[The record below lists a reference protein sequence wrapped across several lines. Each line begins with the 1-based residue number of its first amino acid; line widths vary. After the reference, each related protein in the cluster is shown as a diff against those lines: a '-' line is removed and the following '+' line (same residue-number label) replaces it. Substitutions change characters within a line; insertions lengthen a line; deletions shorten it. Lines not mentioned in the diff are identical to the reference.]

1 MNDSAENPRHSPW
14 AWATLALVALAIAAA
29 AVVFLARGGDSG
41 EATAASGAAP
51 SGSAPAGTGST
62 AADAALSQIR
72 KQSGEPLL
80 DQGKPS
86 VFFMGAEWCPYCAS
100 ERWALVEATSR
111 FGKWEG
117 LGELR
122 SRPGQGNYPSL
133 PTYDLAGATYA
144 SDYIS
149 LRHKEVA
156 TVDGDPLQK
165 LGSFESGLVDE
176 YDEAGSIPFLF
187 AAGPE
192 GRYTVELAYSPSLLE
207 GQSFAALRQGV
218 AAGAQTPVVE
228 AIGGEADAITALLC
242 RLDGQRPASVCTQG
256 AIAGLGR
263 GLG

>member
-1 MNDSAENPRHSPW
+1 MDDASEKPRHSPW
-14 AWATLALVALAIAAA
+14 AWGALALVALAIAVV

-41 EATAASGAAP
+41 EATASSGAAAGTATAP
-51 SGSAPAGTGST
+51 ATGSADAE
-62 AADAALSQIR
+62 AALGQIR
-72 KQSGEPLL
+72 RQTAEPLL
-80 DQGKPS
+80 DAGKPA
-86 VFFMGAEWCPYCAS
+86 VFFMGAQWCPYCAS
-100 ERWALVEATSR
+100 ERWALVEATSH

-133 PTYDLAGATYA
+133 PTYDLAGATYT

-165 LGSFESGLVDE
+165 LGGLETELVDD
-176 YDEAGSIPFLF
+176 YDKAGSIPFLF
-187 AAGPE
+187 ASGPD
-192 GRYTVELAYSPSLLE
+192 GRYTVELAYSPALLE
-207 GQSFAALRQGV
+207 GQSFAALREGV
-218 AAGAQTPVVE
+218 AAGAATPAVD

-242 RLDGQRPASVCTQG
+242 RLDGGQPARVCGQA

-263 GLG
+263 GLE